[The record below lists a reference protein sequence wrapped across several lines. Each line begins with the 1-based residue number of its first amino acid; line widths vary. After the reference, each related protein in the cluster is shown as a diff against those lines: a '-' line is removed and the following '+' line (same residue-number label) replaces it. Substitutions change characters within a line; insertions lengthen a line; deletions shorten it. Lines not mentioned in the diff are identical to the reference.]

1 MQLILAKP
9 AKDGITAYAIL
20 PNWTRKDSFFS
31 NFLAFKWDWRE
42 VDFTNV
48 RDISDPFQFINLVP
62 LTKHQHFLKSWSN
75 TYHSTVSLICLKK
88 HVREKSKH
96 FFKLY
101 NEKEVKQTRA
111 ITKIT
116 NMIRR
121 WGTPQNF
128 IILHMCTKNHNHM
141 RYSSFDPPNNPKNQK
156 FEKIKKM
163 PGDIIILHLCAT
175 NYDHMI
181 YGSWDIK
188 RYRHNFLSFWTIFC
202 PFTPLT
208 TKKIKILK
216 KWKKLLEVN
225 ILHMSTINKN
235 HMYDSW
241 DMERNRHIFFSFWT
255 IFCPFTPPPLIT
267 QRIKILKKW
276 KKKPARDIII
286 LHKCT
291 INDNHMIYGSWDV
304 NCNFFFWDTNFFCHL
319 GPFLGLLPT

>member
-1 MQLILAKP
+1 
-9 AKDGITAYAIL
+9 
-20 PNWTRKDSFFS
+20 
-31 NFLAFKWDWRE
+31 
-42 VDFTNV
+42 
-48 RDISDPFQFINLVP
+48 
-62 LTKHQHFLKSWSN
+62 
-75 TYHSTVSLICLKK
+75 
-88 HVREKSKH
+88 
-96 FFKLY
+96 
-101 NEKEVKQTRA
+101 
-111 ITKIT
+111 
-116 NMIRR
+116 
-121 WGTPQNF
+121 
-128 IILHMCTKNHNHM
+128 MCTKNHNHM

-241 DMERNRHIFFSFWT
+241 DMERNRHIFFLILDHFL
-255 IFCPFTPPPLIT
+255 PFYP
-267 QRIKILKKW
+267 
-276 KKKPARDIII
+276 
-286 LHKCT
+286 
-291 INDNHMIYGSWDV
+291 S
-304 NCNFFFWDTNFFCHL
+304 
-319 GPFLGLLPT
+319 LLNNPKN